1 MPRAHVAHTPLLALG
16 RGTSCLSATGVVARA
31 ARLATLRES
40 TSRKHCP
47 CFFNIIHASHTQP
60 PYSHDTLT
68 HMLTTRTDHTVHA
81 PHADRM
87 ADPAVRSL
95 SGWSRLRGRSGG
107 NAERGICNLPWLS
120 LPAPRSHQCFSR
132 RAEILLDTSVKRH
145 ERGEMTHINDVDIP
159 THVQYSGVHM
169 CPKQR

>member
-1 MPRAHVAHTPLLALG
+1 MGVTSDSSGDAKSA
-16 RGTSCLSATGVVARA
+16 RGTYSAPSSRSGDFLSLGDGGRCPSRTARN
-31 ARLATLRES
+31 LLRES

-87 ADPAVRSL
+87 ADPAVRSPCPAGVGCVDAQAETP
-95 SGWSRLRGRSGG
+95 SGESAISPGSLCPLRARTT
-107 NAERGICNLPWLS
+107 A
-120 LPAPRSHQCFSR
+120 SR
-132 RAEILLDTSVKRH
+132 RAEILHTSTLR
-145 ERGEMTHINDVDIP
+145 
-159 THVQYSGVHM
+159 
-169 CPKQR
+169 